1 MTANN
6 IGKTVYHAAALPAT
20 NNKAGFEA
28 LTWVLVKG
36 GITLPQLGIT
46 HSMIDVP
53 DLQSGL
59 TSGIKGA
66 AQGVDTTATFRNV
79 SADAGQAALLL
90 AADGQSGAGS
100 VKIVTGSGTDN
111 APVAGDV
118 VNYAQGVVHSF
129 QPNQAD
135 NSSFEGFQIG
145 FRQNDFTVID
155 VEPS

>member
-6 IGKTVYHAAALPAT
+6 IGKTVYHSAAAPAT

-53 DLQSGL
+53 DLQSGF

-66 AQGVDTTATFRNV
+66 AQGVDTTATFRTV

-90 AADGQSGAGS
+90 AGDAQSGVGA
-100 VKIVTGSGTDN
+100 VKIVTGTGTNN

-135 NSSFEGFQIG
+135 DSSYEGFQIG
-145 FRQNDFTVID
+145 FRQNDFTVVD